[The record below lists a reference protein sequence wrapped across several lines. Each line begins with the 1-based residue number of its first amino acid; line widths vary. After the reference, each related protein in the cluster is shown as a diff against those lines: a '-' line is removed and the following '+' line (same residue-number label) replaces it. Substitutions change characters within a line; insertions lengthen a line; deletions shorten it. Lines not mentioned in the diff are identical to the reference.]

1 MSFLFIYSIFLE
13 NYQLIFVKNFANC
26 PRVTSISGSNLPS
39 PVPTATL
46 LDCNALIASLAQC
59 FSGISVNV
67 CGLFAFNS
75 YAFVKICANSARVSV
90 SFGRKFPFSSP
101 LKCQDLLNVK
111 FRKETLL
118 TFR

>member
-1 MSFLFIYSIFLE
+1 MSFLYLFHFPRELSIDRC
-13 NYQLIFVKNFANC
+13 KNFANC
-26 PRVTSISGSNLPS
+26 PRVTSISGWNLPS

-46 LDCNALIASLAQC
+46 LDCNALIASLAQW

-67 CGLFAFNS
+67 CGCFVFNS

-101 LKCQDLLNVK
+101 LKCQSLLSVK
-111 FRKETLL
+111 FRKGTLL
-118 TFR
+118 ISH